1 MLSSSRTMQQSLQH
15 TCYLVASPVASRK
28 RFAGKNVLWACT
40 RHSQRAARQCCHAGM
55 GIGFTKELI
64 IPSNQPQIA
73 IPSNAYGLSI
83 RQMAALGLTDESV
96 AKRLEPQEVSRPFA
110 H

>member
-1 MLSSSRTMQQSLQH
+1 
-15 TCYLVASPVASRK
+15 
-28 RFAGKNVLWACT
+28 
-40 RHSQRAARQCCHAGM
+40 M

-96 AKRLEPQEVSRPFA
+96 AKRLEPQEVSNPFA
-110 H
+110 